1 MCKNNPRMKRGKIKA
16 VTDIFLAE
24 EKDGKFVLC
33 TILGQ
38 DVQLQVDTG
47 SRHTLLNHQSW
58 IKLGKPKLSPP
69 SYSLQGFN
77 KNPIALK
84 GQGQVE
90 VAYQGR
96 THHLEIVVTESLHRN
111 LLGREWIE
119 KLGVD
124 LNKLFVGA
132 LDNVP
137 SSLTNTLET
146 HRELFRKGLGRCQKV
161 KVHAQLKDGASPK
174 FFKPRP
180 IPFALRSLVENDLE
194 RQCKNGVLTPVDYSD
209 WATPIVV
216 VPKPNGAV
224 RVCGDFSVSINPQ
237 LDITQYPLP
246 RPEELFAKLNGGQKF
261 SKLDLSEAYLQMELD
276 EEAKKL
282 LVINTHKGLF
292 QFNRMPFGI
301 ASAPAIFQRTMEQVT
316 AGIDH
321 VACYVD
327 DIIVTGCD
335 DDEHNKNLE
344 AVFKR
349 LKEYGFVLKEE
360 KCAFLKDEVEYLG
373 QVVSAKGFFL
383 SQKKVS
389 AVLNMP
395 EPTNVSELRAFLG
408 MVQHYSKFIP
418 GLADLS
424 SPLNKLLRKNTPWCW
439 SEDCV
444 DAFDGLKQKLTS
456 IDALTHFDPR
466 KPIYLAADASSEGVG
481 AVIYHKIDGKER
493 PIAHASKTLSSAERN
508 YAQIEK
514 EALAIIFGLKKFH
527 QYLWGRRFTLYTDH
541 KPLTTIFGPKKGIP
555 VTATNRLQRWA
566 LIMIGYTY
574 DIQYKPSHQMGNAD
588 GLSRLAQGPD
598 DDFDRAIATDNHSK
612 RGRC

>member
-1 MCKNNPRMKRGKIKA
+1 MCKNNPRMKKGKIKA

-24 EKDGKFVLC
+24 ERDGRFVLC
-33 TILGQ
+33 PILGQ

-69 SYSLQGFN
+69 SYNLQGFN

-90 VAYQGR
+90 VAYQNR

-132 LDNVP
+132 LNTVP

-146 HRELFRKGLGRCQKV
+146 LRELFKKGLGRCQKV
-161 KVHAQLKDGASPK
+161 KVHVQLKDGASPK

-180 IPFALRSLVENDLE
+180 IPFALSSLVENDLE

-224 RVCGDFSVSINPQ
+224 RVCGDFSVAINPQ

-301 ASAPAIFQRTMEQVT
+301 ASAPATFQRTMEQVT
-316 AGIDH
+316 TGIDH
-321 VACYVD
+321 VACYLD
-327 DIIVTGCD
+327 DIIAPGCD
-335 DDEHNKNLE
+335 DDEHKKHLE
-344 AVFKR
+344 AAFKR
-349 LKEYGFVLKEE
+349 LKEYGFVLKE
-360 KCAFLKDEVEYLG
+360 
-373 QVVSAKGFFL
+373 
-383 SQKKVS
+383 
-389 AVLNMP
+389 
-395 EPTNVSELRAFLG
+395 
-408 MVQHYSKFIP
+408 
-418 GLADLS
+418 
-424 SPLNKLLRKNTPWCW
+424 
-439 SEDCV
+439 
-444 DAFDGLKQKLTS
+444 
-456 IDALTHFDPR
+456 
-466 KPIYLAADASSEGVG
+466 
-481 AVIYHKIDGKER
+481 
-493 PIAHASKTLSSAERN
+493 
-508 YAQIEK
+508 
-514 EALAIIFGLKKFH
+514 
-527 QYLWGRRFTLYTDH
+527 
-541 KPLTTIFGPKKGIP
+541 
-555 VTATNRLQRWA
+555 
-566 LIMIGYTY
+566 
-574 DIQYKPSHQMGNAD
+574 
-588 GLSRLAQGPD
+588 
-598 DDFDRAIATDNHSK
+598 
-612 RGRC
+612 